1 MTMSLLQ
8 NFYKK
13 NVLIVIIT
21 AIIFSIILS
30 SISNFFIHNTQ
41 SSILKINE
49 EKIYPKILQLNYYIT
64 QKNNNKNIK
73 NIFSTTINKKEYT
86 QYIFKQIITKMINE
100 SLLKQYADKINL
112 HMLDKHAIKM
122 IISSKYFQV
131 NNSFN
136 YKKYIK
142 FINFIMYS
150 HNKYVNS
157 LKKKIAV
164 KYLIKILL
172 KSIIILKHDI
182 REKFKKI
189 IDRNN
194 IQIIDFKINVKKL
207 IKKSDISK
215 IQKSL
220 YINKDIFQNHRFYT
234 IKIIRLK
241 KKNIIKN
248 NIKNNL
254 ILDKNQN
261 KKKIIEK
268 KYNYRYIRTNNFK
281 TALKIMNQIKIKNFN
296 KNISNII
303 LKKNQKKFNYINL
316 GWIKKNNIPNFI
328 KNFKLKKNGDHSK
341 IIFYKNNFFIF
352 QLYQTKNFNKITKK
366 IIKNY
371 IKKIEKFNHIFF
383 ENIIKK
389 NNLNFLLKNHH
400 IKLEQLFSNNIKNIY
415 VTKPMLYEQLIKYFY
430 SNKLKKYIKK
440 NFSYTEI
447 HKKNSS
453 IKLYKSKNNYIYL
466 LQINSKK
473 IKNLQKEEINYEKIL
488 KNLILEKI
496 KKKNCSLIK
505 KFLSTNY
512 NEKKYFLK
520 KHPIYIHQPQT
531 LSYEKNKEII
541 KIIKKIPIQKKNNSI
556 YFLLPNSE
564 KKYILII
571 LQNNFFKKINKIE
584 KIDIIKQIK
593 QYMKIKVITTMLQN
607 LYKKSKIIYNSDKI

>member
-1 MTMSLLQ
+1 MSLLQ